1 MKRVYI
7 YIYVYQSADVD
18 ANETN
23 IMLKYVQIHIYTV
36 IYFTVGGIRPS
47 MTDQLSGLIYKILRS
62 FFVACEPYE
71 SYKFDRFNNRIAK
84 RSTIQMENESLASGG

>member
-36 IYFTVGGIRPS
+36 IYFTVDGIRFTNPPLY
-47 MTDQLSGLIYKILRS
+47 DRLAFICKILRGL
-62 FFVACEPYE
+62 FE
-71 SYKFDRFNNRIAK
+71 SYKFDR
-84 RSTIQMENESLASGG
+84 L

>member
-7 YIYVYQSADVD
+7 CIYIYQSADVD

-36 IYFTVGGIRPS
+36 IYFTVDGIRF
-47 MTDQLSGLIYKILRS
+47 T
-62 FFVACEPYE
+62 
-71 SYKFDRFNNRIAK
+71 NR
-84 RSTIQMENESLASGG
+84 L